1 MCSKNTVHLEI
12 FRFHS
17 MVLTAHMISV
27 LEFVVCLCF
36 IEDLLTAKAKP
47 PSEKEFLDAFQ
58 KFKYSFSLL
67 VSHESVSM
75 YIYKQYFND
84 G

>member
-1 MCSKNTVHLEI
+1 M
-12 FRFHS
+12 
-17 MVLTAHMISV
+17 
-27 LEFVVCLCF
+27 LCF

-84 G
+84 GAIE

>member
-1 MCSKNTVHLEI
+1 
-12 FRFHS
+12 